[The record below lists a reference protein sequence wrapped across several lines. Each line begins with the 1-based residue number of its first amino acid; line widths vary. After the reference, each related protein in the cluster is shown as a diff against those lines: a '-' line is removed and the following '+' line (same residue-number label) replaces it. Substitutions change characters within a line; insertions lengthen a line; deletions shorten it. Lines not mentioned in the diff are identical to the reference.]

1 MYVYAYRFRYAY
13 GSCWK
18 HDQYEEVAV
27 GLSKK
32 LHFNNS
38 MNDNLIANGL
48 IYEEDAIKIRK
59 ILSETQWQEWRT
71 EWLLTD
77 ILPKTDNLGYLKFCC
92 LLRTKFQLPEI
103 ANRLCKKCEEYFS
116 GKCIV
121 RSEKIKLF
129 VGSSCLPLLETIMM
143 QDLDKNMFL
152 DTKFV
157 HNINVVF
164 TSSIVCI
171 DNKIFV
177 SMLLNIHEGYID
189 EELFQRKFAAGLGR
203 HISETELTVYDVDG
217 MRSTSMLIRLS
228 SLSGL
233 ELWKVIDDEK
243 LRDKFGV
250 MIAEAMSSNLKR
262 IVSIQVAISDMSSY
276 LIEVIP
282 TGTFSMKSDSNDGN
296 LVAYET
302 MLTVMKLIDD
312 YTSIRRLWT
321 GLISLIMFLLREIF
335 ILIALFMACIFLYL
349 LWIQTKGIR
358 IRFSR
363 SPGYYQKGQV
373 DIRSVSVLANKIFR
387 RKDLKYDPK
396 RCLVGRGGFADVY
409 KAVLHGNMTVAFKKP
424 NIGGSR
430 FTDREMKDLKKESS
444 ILLAIPSH
452 KHIVKIIGIC
462 IDSRHFGI
470 ILEYIHGGDLSR
482 LLSSR
487 TSDSYL
493 DEWRNKLDM
502 TCQIANGMKHLHGL
516 HPPVIHRDLKPLN
529 ILVQKSSQYTCKI
542 SDFGLAKIQDTTT
555 STASNN
561 SGSNT
566 HAAGSLGYIAPE
578 RYGSLRLDMRALA
591 KADIYSFGVIL
602 FQFRERIPPFG
613 EENDADVIA
622 VNVKN
627 GLPFK
632 VPIQHCPHGY
642 DELTRNCCSMNRKHR
657 PPFSE
662 ILSKLQKMLRR
673 HLFALISSQDC
684 P

>member
-1 MYVYAYRFRYAY
+1 
-13 GSCWK
+13 
-18 HDQYEEVAV
+18 
-27 GLSKK
+27 
-32 LHFNNS
+32 

-228 SLSGL
+228 SLAGL
-233 ELWKVIDDEK
+233 ELWKVVDDEK

-296 LVAYET
+296 LGTA
-302 MLTVMKLIDD
+302 DN
-312 YTSIRRLWT
+312 
-321 GLISLIMFLLREIF
+321 IF
-335 ILIALFMACIFLYL
+335 
-349 LWIQTKGIR
+349 
-358 IRFSR
+358 
-363 SPGYYQKGQV
+363 
-373 DIRSVSVLANKIFR
+373 
-387 RKDLKYDPK
+387 
-396 RCLVGRGGFADVY
+396 
-409 KAVLHGNMTVAFKKP
+409 
-424 NIGGSR
+424 
-430 FTDREMKDLKKESS
+430 
-444 ILLAIPSH
+444 
-452 KHIVKIIGIC
+452 GIC
-462 IDSRHFGI
+462 IISYERFVF
-470 ILEYIHGGDLSR
+470 
-482 LLSSR
+482 SSIR
-487 TSDSYL
+487 DNADC
-493 DEWRNKLDM
+493 DEVDR
-502 TCQIANGMKHLHGL
+502 
-516 HPPVIHRDLKPLN
+516 
-529 ILVQKSSQYTCKI
+529 
-542 SDFGLAKIQDTTT
+542 
-555 STASNN
+555 
-561 SGSNT
+561 
-566 HAAGSLGYIAPE
+566 
-578 RYGSLRLDMRALA
+578 
-591 KADIYSFGVIL
+591 
-602 FQFRERIPPFG
+602 
-613 EENDADVIA
+613 
-622 VNVKN
+622 
-627 GLPFK
+627 
-632 VPIQHCPHGY
+632 
-642 DELTRNCCSMNRKHR
+642 
-657 PPFSE
+657 
-662 ILSKLQKMLRR
+662 
-673 HLFALISSQDC
+673 
-684 P
+684 